1 MLDLFRQVNWSV
13 FLPHG
18 IFVALLT
25 FLLTLTGLETDLA
38 ILAGAV
44 VYLGLSML
52 LQRLV
57 PFHHRIGFKLL
68 MEKEYLAAA
77 QAFQNSWYFFNK
89 NKWLDEYRSVF
100 MLSATKMSYRE
111 MALIN
116 RSLCFWQ
123 MGDTDKAKISYSE
136 VLKYFPNSKMA
147 KDAIAYIENP
157 DLEGD
162 DELDNQE

>member
-1 MLDLFRQVNWSV
+1 
-13 FLPHG
+13 
-18 IFVALLT
+18 
-25 FLLTLTGLETDLA
+25 
-38 ILAGAV
+38 
-44 VYLGLSML
+44 
-52 LQRLV
+52 
-57 PFHHRIGFKLL
+57 

-77 QAFQNSWYFFNK
+77 QAFQNSWDFFNK